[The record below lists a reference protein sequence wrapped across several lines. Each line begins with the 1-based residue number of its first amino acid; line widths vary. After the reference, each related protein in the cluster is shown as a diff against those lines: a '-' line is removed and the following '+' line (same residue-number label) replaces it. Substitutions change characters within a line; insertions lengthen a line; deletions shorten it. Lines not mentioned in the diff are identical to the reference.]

1 MILVI
6 HFLEIINIMKGIKKM
21 KKKSRSRLEKRPVL
35 SLPIKARI
43 NSYKFENETRK
54 LLYFLY
60 QHNKITKNVWN
71 SLIKLL

>member
-6 HFLEIINIMKGIKKM
+6 YFLEIINIMKGIKKM

-54 LLYFLY
+54 LLYFL
-60 QHNKITKNVWN
+60 H
-71 SLIKLL
+71 